1 LELSKKELENDRRG
15 VMNFVNADNQKR
27 HEKEDQEKEKI
38 RQKGE
43 KEEIIR
49 RQENQ
54 IQQLTSEIDKDLE
67 TVSQMLIFKDFFRKL
82 ANKELVE

>member
-1 LELSKKELENDRRG
+1 
-15 VMNFVNADNQKR
+15 MNFVNADNQKR